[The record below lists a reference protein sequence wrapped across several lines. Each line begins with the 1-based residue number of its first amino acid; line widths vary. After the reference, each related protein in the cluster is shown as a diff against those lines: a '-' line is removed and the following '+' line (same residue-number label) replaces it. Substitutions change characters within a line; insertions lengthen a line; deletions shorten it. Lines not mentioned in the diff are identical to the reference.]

1 MIISVREERKLKKSL
16 DKCAAKCYINNMSTT
31 TSKFQKFPLGQ
42 IVQTANIARNIHPV
56 VVDWMLKKHHR
67 GDWGS
72 ELCASDKRENDRA
85 LAQNDGRLLSAYLC
99 PETKKK
105 VWIITE
111 HDRSVTTVLFPED
124 Y

>member
-1 MIISVREERKLKKSL
+1 
-16 DKCAAKCYINNMSTT
+16 MSAT

-42 IVQTANIARNIHPV
+42 IVQTSAIAGSISPV

-85 LAQNDGRLLSAYLC
+85 LAQNDGRLFSAYLC